1 MESLARSL
9 CAVKGGVY
17 DSQCQIA
24 DGSVC
29 RLSAVK
35 DGINGDSIH
44 PKSMKMHNIKRPKP
58 TLVLGIMLL
67 LLLATAL
74 FSQACGSA
82 SAPAMPV
89 PTATPTPI
97 NPQAILDDC
106 GRTMA
111 ALKSY
116 RFRIEHEGGSTP
128 LNQGM
133 SLTEASGEVAV
144 PDKLALDFTGAT
156 GNFAVKGRII
166 AIGEDVYMTN
176 PLTGEWHAAASAL
189 SPLKFFAPSQGIAE
203 ILSQVRNPTLISHD
217 DGVFRIGGTLPASA
231 LAPLFGETKPQSSVD
246 VTMTIDKAHLHL
258 TRAELQGI
266 ITPTEPAGIKR
277 AITLSNFNEP
287 TGIEAPV
294 G

>member
-1 MESLARSL
+1 M
-9 CAVKGGVY
+9 
-17 DSQCQIA
+17 
-24 DGSVC
+24 
-29 RLSAVK
+29 
-35 DGINGDSIH
+35 
-44 PKSMKMHNIKRPKP
+44 
-58 TLVLGIMLL
+58 
-67 LLLATAL
+67 
-74 FSQACGSA
+74 
-82 SAPAMPV
+82 
-89 PTATPTPI
+89 
-97 NPQAILDDC
+97 
-106 GRTMA
+106 
-111 ALKSY
+111 
-116 RFRIEHEGGSTP
+116 
-128 LNQGM
+128 NQGM

-156 GNFAVKGRII
+156 GNFAVKGRLI

-203 ILSQVRNPTLISHD
+203 ILSQVRNPTLISRD